1 VVLKKREKRNKEEA
15 DFDEFED
22 VFQDDD
28 KDDIVNKGLDYI
40 PDDDSEEE
48 ELFGDKEL
56 GNKNSKEIPL
66 NRKDTKLNEDG
77 NKMLKVSW
85 VLTNIW

>member
-1 VVLKKREKRNKEEA
+1 MVLKKREKRNKEEA

-77 NKMLKVSW
+77 NKMLKVS
-85 VLTNIW
+85 

>member
-1 VVLKKREKRNKEEA
+1 MVLKKREKRNKEEA

-56 GNKNSKEIPL
+56 GNKNPKEMQL
-66 NRKDTKLNEDG
+66 SRKDTKLNEDG
-77 NKMLKVSW
+77 NKMLKVSL

>member
-1 VVLKKREKRNKEEA
+1 MVLKKREKRNKEEA

-56 GNKNSKEIPL
+56 GNKNPKEMQL

-77 NKMLKVSW
+77 NKMLKVSL

>member
-1 VVLKKREKRNKEEA
+1 MKKREKQNKEEA

-22 VFQDDD
+22 VFHDDD
-28 KDDIVNKGLDYI
+28 ADDVVNKGLDYI

-56 GNKNSKEIPL
+56 GNKNTKEAKL
-66 NRKDTKLNEDG
+66 TRKDTKLNEDG

-85 VLTNIW
+85 NYI